1 MKRIV
6 ILLLLVIVGFTAVG
20 CRRSTPSDKP
30 VVITTLFPQYDF
42 VRQIAGDL
50 VDLEFLLQPGTSAH
64 AYEPSPATVI
74 RILNA
79 DLLVYTGDGMEP
91 WVKTLIASSASER
104 LTILDLSVNAFRLE
118 DDHNEAFEA
127 FLAELDHI
135 VHEWEDGD
143 ITAEAAMEA
152 IEDLLHDYLHEHG
165 YEHGDHAEESAIDAF
180 LAELDHIVHEWEDGD
195 ITADVAMEEIEEL
208 VHTFKHDHSHNEAFE
223 AFLYELDHI
232 IHEWEDGD
240 ITAEAAMEE
249 IDDLLH
255 AFMHDHTITH
265 AIEAFIAALDHIVH
279 EWEDGDITAEAA
291 MEEIEDLVHAFMD
304 EEDHPHDDHDHGD
317 FDPHI
322 WLDPLNAKNM
332 VRDIIEALVELLPEH
347 EATIRA
353 NGQAYLAELEALHQS
368 YLDLVA
374 NVEVLKIM
382 HGGHNAFTYFT
393 HRYNIQYVTPYRG
406 FSSNAEPTPQ
416 ALAEMIDLM
425 NETGIE
431 HLFSEHLISPNVAN
445 AISEATGATILY
457 LYAGENAPK
466 DAFDRGITFI
476 EMMQHNLEQFKIGMK
491 YNG

>member
-127 FLAELDHI
+127 FL
-135 VHEWEDGD
+135 
-143 ITAEAAMEA
+143 
-152 IEDLLHDYLHEHG
+152 
-165 YEHGDHAEESAIDAF
+165 
-180 LAELDHIVHEWEDGD
+180 
-195 ITADVAMEEIEEL
+195 
-208 VHTFKHDHSHNEAFE
+208 
-223 AFLYELDHI
+223 YELDHI

-249 IDDLLH
+249 IEGLVH
-255 AFMHDHTITH
+255 AFMSDSTIIP
-265 AIEAFIAALDHIVH
+265 AIETFIAALDHIVH

-291 MEEIEDLVHAFMD
+291 MEEIEDLVHAFMQ
-304 EEDHPHDDHDHGD
+304 EEDHPHDDNDHGD

-445 AISEATGATILY
+445 AIKEATGATILY